1 MGNLRTLFVKI
12 SIIALLD
19 AITSQIYIGY
29 DLNGFRISLS
39 VIVLPVYYY
48 FNPTLNPIITSI
60 GIGLFGLLFRGI
72 IGIGVY
78 GTFMA
83 AMLAD
88 FPIFIFDLAYGVLYF
103 FLFYKAKEKR
113 FGRWILV
120 ICLAD
125 FSANLFELV
134 VRIGPLV
141 GDKIRLVDTLI
152 TVAFIRT
159 AIAAALVFMLKY
171 YNIILM
177 KDESYERY
185 KNMYTVLSDLKSEIY
200 FMQNNMEYIEQVMG
214 EAYTLYEQL
223 SEDSDPQSRHLS
235 LKIAKDVHEIKKNY
249 SKVIEGINKIGITQN
264 PYGAFKVRELLD
276 IVVKFFRNESTHA
289 KIELNMVDLLNSD
302 HVVTEHL
309 LFVSVIRNLISNSIE
324 AIRDSRKSGSI
335 YVILSE
341 DPDHLILTVRDNG
354 PGIKQK
360 DVEAIFEAGY
370 STKFNPSTGDI
381 YRGLG
386 LTLVKDIVE
395 TKFSGTI
402 TVKSTGGSGT
412 EIVAFLNKLALEER

>member
-1 MGNLRTLFVKI
+1 MSQLRTLITKI

-29 DLNGFRISLS
+29 DLNGFRISMS
-39 VIVLPVYYY
+39 VIILPVYYY
-48 FNPTLNPIITSI
+48 FNPTLNPIITSF

-72 IGIGVY
+72 IGIGVF
-78 GTFMA
+78 GSFMA
-83 AMLAD
+83 AAAAD
-88 FPIFIFDLAYGVLYF
+88 FPIFVFDMSYGFIYYF
-103 FLFYKAKEKR
+103 IVYLAKEKTLS
-113 FGRWILV
+113 RWILA
-120 ICLAD
+120 ICIAD
-125 FSANLFELV
+125 FASNLFELV

-141 GDKIRLVDTLI
+141 GEKIRLVDTLI

-159 AIAAALVFMLKY
+159 ALATALVFVLKY

-177 KDESYERY
+177 KDEKYERY
-185 KNMYTVLSDLKSEIY
+185 KSMYTVLSDLKSEIY

-223 SEDSDPQSRHLS
+223 AEDSDPKSRHLS

-249 SKVIEGINKIGITQN
+249 SKVIEGINKIGVTQN
-264 PYGAFKVRELLD
+264 PYGAFKVRELLE
-276 IVVKFFRNESTHA
+276 IVVKFFKNESVNA

-302 HVVTEHL
+302 HVVSEHL

-324 AIRDSRKSGSI
+324 AIRDSRKEGTIS
-335 YVILSE
+335 VILTE
-341 DPDHLILTVRDNG
+341 DFEHLILTVRDNG
-354 PGIKQK
+354 PGIKDK

-395 TKFSGTI
+395 TTFNGRI
-402 TVKSTGGSGT
+402 MVKSNLGSGT
-412 EIVAFLNKLALEER
+412 EIVAVLDKLALEER